1 MVVGSS
7 LTFSCQL
14 DRILFFYF
22 ILTLFYPTEELPQEN
37 YPPPLARSPS
47 LFRQSRNRDD
57 KTLFYPTEELPQENY
72 LYALW
77 ARYTVV
83 RYTYGAI
90 YTLYAIYFA
99 SEMHLKSPTQFRNLP
114 FSISNLQLNKKYPP
128 ATAGGYLFF
137 NLRYR
142 YSVFT
147 LTEST
152 QAERSDSWVTF

>member
-1 MVVGSS
+1 MVSSS
-7 LTFSCQL
+7 LTYSCLFDGRNVRYTPVRTTEINFIFLVCCLEKQ
-14 DRILFFYF
+14 IL
-22 ILTLFYPTEELPQEN
+22 LTRGTNRFAPYGSWSSYPTEELP
-37 YPPPLARSPS
+37 L
-47 LFRQSRNRDD
+47 
-57 KTLFYPTEELPQENY
+57 ENY
-72 LYALW
+72 LYAHW

-114 FSISNLQLNKKYPP
+114 LPISNLQLNKKYPP
-128 ATAGGYLFF
+128 ATAGGYLLF

-152 QAERSDSWVTF
+152 QAECSDSWVTF

>member
-1 MVVGSS
+1 MGSS
-7 LTFSCQL
+7 LTYSCQL
-14 DRILFFYF
+14 DRKLFFYF

-37 YPPPLARSPS
+37 YPPPLARSPSLFRQSRNRDDKILFYPTEELPQENYPPPLSRSPS

-99 SEMHLKSPTQFRNLP
+99 SEMQLKCQ
-114 FSISNLQLNKKYPP
+114 
-128 ATAGGYLFF
+128 
-137 NLRYR
+137 
-142 YSVFT
+142 
-147 LTEST
+147 
-152 QAERSDSWVTF
+152 RSSEI

>member
-1 MVVGSS
+1 MGSS
-7 LTFSCQL
+7 LTYSCQL
-14 DRILFFYF
+14 DRKLFFYF

-57 KTLFYPTEELPQENY
+57 KILFYPTEELPQENYPPPLSRSPSLFRQSRNRDDKTLFYPTQELLQENY

-99 SEMHLKSPTQFRNLP
+99 SEMQLKCQRSSEICHFP
-114 FSISNLQLNKKYPP
+114 FPICN
-128 ATAGGYLFF
+128 
-137 NLRYR
+137 
-142 YSVFT
+142 
-147 LTEST
+147 
-152 QAERSDSWVTF
+152 